1 MASLTMSE
9 NELKKSTK
17 EKKLMDTIDYL
28 QKIILQT
35 QKPEAEV
42 MAQAFKTGVRQM
54 WRERVLGQYLRQQIS
69 RDEAIELA
77 GIDWVE
83 LAERQH
89 KAMLEDLAWAM
100 EN

>member
-1 MASLTMSE
+1 MADT
-9 NELKKSTK
+9 LKYLET
-17 EKKLMDTIDYL
+17 LM
-28 QKIILQT
+28 QET

-42 MAQAFKTGVRQM
+42 MAQAFRTGVRQM
-54 WRERVLGQYLRQQIS
+54 WRESILGRYLRGQIT
-69 RDEAIELA
+69 RQKAVELA

-89 KAMLEDLAWAM
+89 KAMMEDLAWAM

>member
-1 MASLTMSE
+1 MIGILVLGGKKMTDTM
-9 NELKKSTK
+9 K
-17 EKKLMDTIDYL
+17 YL
-28 QKIILQT
+28 EMIIHET

-42 MAQAFKTGVRQM
+42 MAQAFQTGVRQM
-54 WRERVLGQYLRQQIS
+54 WRERVLGRYLRGQID
-69 RDEAIELA
+69 RNKAIELA

-89 KAMLEDLAWAM
+89 KAMMEDLAWAM

>member
-1 MASLTMSE
+1 MIGILVLGGKKMTDTM
-9 NELKKSTK
+9 K
-17 EKKLMDTIDYL
+17 YL
-28 QKIILQT
+28 EMIIHET

-42 MAQAFKTGVRQM
+42 MAQAFQTGVRQM
-54 WRERVLGQYLRQQIS
+54 WRERVLGRYLRGQID
-69 RDEAIELA
+69 RNKAVELA

-89 KAMLEDLAWAM
+89 KAMMEDLAWAM

>member
-1 MASLTMSE
+1 
-9 NELKKSTK
+9 
-17 EKKLMDTIDYL
+17 MDTIKYL
-28 QKIILQT
+28 QEIIQQT
-35 QKPEAEV
+35 HKPEAEV

-54 WRERVLGQYLRQQIS
+54 WRERVLGQYLRHEIT
-69 RDEAIELA
+69 RDEAIDLA

>member
-1 MASLTMSE
+1 MTDTMKYLE
-9 NELKKSTK
+9 
-17 EKKLMDTIDYL
+17 TI
-28 QKIILQT
+28 IHET

-42 MAQAFKTGVRQM
+42 MAQAFQTGVRQM
-54 WRERVLGQYLRQQIS
+54 WRERVLGRYLRGQID
-69 RDEAIELA
+69 RNKAVELA

-89 KAMLEDLAWAM
+89 KAMMEDLAWAM

>member
-1 MASLTMSE
+1 MTETMKYLE
-9 NELKKSTK
+9 TIIK
-17 EKKLMDTIDYL
+17 E
-28 QKIILQT
+28 T

-42 MAQAFKTGVRQM
+42 MAQAFQTGVRQM
-54 WRERVLGQYLRQQIS
+54 WRERVLGRYLRGEID
-69 RDEAIELA
+69 RNKAIELA

-89 KAMLEDLAWAM
+89 KAMKEDLAWAM